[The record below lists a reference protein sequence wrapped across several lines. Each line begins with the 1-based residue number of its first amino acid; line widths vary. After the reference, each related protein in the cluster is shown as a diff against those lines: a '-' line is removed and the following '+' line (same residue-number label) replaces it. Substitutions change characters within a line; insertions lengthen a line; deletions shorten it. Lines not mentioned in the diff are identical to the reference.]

1 MASSRFGQV
10 VAPLGI
16 ALLVDMALDTQQ
28 IMLAVAAVPLCAF
41 LMVLWFARA
50 KHREAAMPQA

>member
-1 MASSRFGQV
+1 
-10 VAPLGI
+10 
-16 ALLVDMALDTQQ
+16 MALDTQQ